1 MAERP
6 LVFIDKQGRRTF
18 TQYENQLKL
27 EKMLKF
33 FNGRVVVATS
43 SLNEVRK
50 LCNQETDCNYSQ
62 ELISPFQG
70 EVNIQ

>member
-1 MAERP
+1 
-6 LVFIDKQGRRTF
+6 
-18 TQYENQLKL
+18 
-27 EKMLKF
+27 MLKF